1 MRAYPLLILALVC
14 GSLMIV
20 EGVLILVLRR
30 QIVPMPKRILDWIGL
45 MVPGKRGITRTVE
58 EPEPIQGLRTYG
70 YVALVFGVL
79 MLVAA
84 GANVVWMAR

>member
-1 MRAYPLLILALVC
+1 MRAYPLLILAFVC
-14 GSLMIV
+14 GPVMVIEGMLIV
-20 EGVLILVLRR
+20 VIRR

-45 MVPGKRGITRTVE
+45 LVPGIRSITRTAE

-70 YVALVFGVL
+70 YAALVFGVL

-84 GANVVWMAR
+84 AVNVVWMAR

>member
-1 MRAYPLLILALVC
+1 MRAYPLLILAFVC

-20 EGVLILVLRR
+20 EGLLILVLRR
-30 QIVPMPKRILDWIGL
+30 KIVPMPKRILDWIGL
-45 MVPGKRGITRTVE
+45 LVPGKRGISRTAT
-58 EPEPIQGLRTYG
+58 EPEPIHGLRTYG
-70 YVALVFGVL
+70 YAALVFGVL

>member
-1 MRAYPLLILALVC
+1 MRAYPLLILAFVC

-45 MVPGKRGITRTVE
+45 MVPGKRSITRTVE